1 MFHRNQNVNN
11 TSMSTSRRERRKA
24 EREKTKALG
33 KFIGLHQQ
41 RADLEK
47 QFADTFREYG
57 LDPYG
62 VNSAQFQEAL
72 KTHIK

>member
-1 MFHRNQNVNN
+1 
-11 TSMSTSRRERRKA
+11 MSQTRRERRKA
-24 EREKTKALG
+24 DREKTKALK

-41 RADLEK
+41 QSELEK

-62 VNSAQFQEAL
+62 ANSEQFQEAL
-72 KTHIK
+72 KTHNVK